1 MSNPKLHWNPKFA
14 RGPLILTFA
23 KVPAAMGSE
32 C

>member
-1 MSNPKLHWNPKFA
+1 MSNPKLHQELIFA

-23 KVPAAMGSE
+23 KVPAEQGCE